1 MEEIQVESLIQSIRL
16 WKRYNP
22 LSFCLQINVKTFQ
35 LTIETKC
42 KI

>member
-1 MEEIQVESLIQSIRL
+1 MVKIQVESLIQLIKL

-22 LSFCLQINVKTFQ
+22 LSFCLQINVKIFQ

-42 KI
+42 KL